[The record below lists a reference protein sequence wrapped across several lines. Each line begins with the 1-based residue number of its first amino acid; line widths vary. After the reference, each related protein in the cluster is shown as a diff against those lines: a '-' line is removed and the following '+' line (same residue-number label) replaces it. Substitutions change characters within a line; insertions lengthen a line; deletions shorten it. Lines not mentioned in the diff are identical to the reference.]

1 MKKSFYLGLITLA
14 TMSMA
19 SCSND
24 EVFESMPQNNAIEFS
39 TYLGRDAQTRAPQL
53 VADNFK
59 NFGVF
64 ASYTQSA
71 DWSNHTPNFMFN
83 QLVVENNGTWSYSPI
98 KYWPTKKGEKISF
111 FAYAPH
117 TNDTSTGIVVTSD
130 NSHTGA
136 PTIKYTVSEAN
147 LETQADFVA
156 DVLMNQEKEGD
167 GTSLDDAPRTVTFKL
182 NHELTRVG
190 FEAMLDREAWGVD
203 DANKTQVNITSIKFQ
218 TAPNLYETATYT
230 FATTNDTDPA
240 NPERG
245 EWSAHTTHGSD
256 LDITSLLNTSA
267 ASGLG
272 SYTKNGILLKNT
284 TAVTL
289 FKKTDGVQEY
299 LFLIPKNEGG
309 TDANGMIIE
318 VEYDIVTKDEALVG
332 EYSCTSAKKEIV
344 VPTGKL
350 QQGKAYN
357 FVLTF
362 GLNEIVL
369 DAQLTDWDE
378 TDDNENVDWP
388 KVDA

>member
-71 DWSNHTPNFMFN
+71 DWSNHTPNFMYN
-83 QLVVENNGTWSYSPI
+83 QYVVENTGTWSYSPK
-98 KYWPTKKGEKISF
+98 KYWPTKQGEKISF

-117 TNDTSTGIVVTSD
+117 ANDASTGIDVTSN

-136 PTIKYTVSEAN
+136 PTIKYTVSQAN
-147 LETQADFVA
+147 LATQADFVA
-156 DVLMNQEKEGD
+156 DVLMNQIKEGD
-167 GTSLDDAPRTVTFKL
+167 GSSLDDADRTVKFTL

-190 FEAMLDREAWGVD
+190 FEAKLDRPAWGD
-203 DANKTQVNITSIKFQ
+203 AANKTQVNITSIKFQ

-230 FATTNDTDPA
+230 FATTNDP
-240 NPERG
+240 NVRG

-256 LDITSLLNTSA
+256 LDITSLLNTSPA
-267 ASGLG
+267 TELG
-272 SYTKNGILLKNT
+272 DYTKNGILLKNT

-299 LFLIPKNEGG
+299 LFLIPKDEDG
-309 TDANGMIIE
+309 TDADGMKIE
-318 VEYDIVTKDEALVG
+318 VEYDIVTQDDALVG
-332 EYSCTSAKKEIV
+332 RYSCTSAKKVIV
-344 VPTGKL
+344 VPEDNL

-369 DAQLTDWDE
+369 DAVLTDWDK
-378 TDDNENVDWP
+378 TDVNQNVDWP

>member
-53 VADNFK
+53 VTGNFE

-71 DWSNHTPNFMFN
+71 DWSNHTPNFMYN
-83 QLVVENNGTWSYSPI
+83 QLVEKTGTWSYSPK
-98 KYWPTKKGEKISF
+98 KYWPTKKDEKISF

-117 TNDTSTGIVVTSD
+117 ANDASTGIVVTSD

-156 DVLMNQEKEGD
+156 DVLMNQIKEGD
-167 GTSLDDAPRTVTFKL
+167 GSSLDGANREVTFEL

-190 FEAMLDREAWGVD
+190 FEAKLDREAWGAG
-203 DANKTQVNITSIKFQ
+203 ANQTQVNITSIKFQ

-230 FATTNDTDPA
+230 FATTNDPA
-240 NPERG
+240 LGNPVRG

-272 SYTKNGILLKNT
+272 NYTKNGILLKNT
-284 TAVTL
+284 TPVTL
-289 FKKTDGVQEY
+289 FKKTGTVQEY
-299 LFLIPKNEGG
+299 LFLIPKNEVG
-309 TDANGMIIE
+309 TDADGMIIE

-332 EYSCTSAKKEIV
+332 GYSCTSAKKEIV
-344 VPTGKL
+344 VPAGKL

-369 DAQLTDWDE
+369 DAVLTDWDE
-378 TDDNENVDWP
+378 EDVNENVDWP

>member
-53 VADNFK
+53 VTGNFK

-64 ASYTQSA
+64 ASYTQSE
-71 DWSNHTPNFMFN
+71 DWSNHTPNFMYN
-83 QLVVENNGTWSYSPI
+83 QLVEKTGTWSYSPK
-98 KYWPTKKGEKISF
+98 KYWPTKQDEKISF

-117 TNDTSTGIVVTSD
+117 ANDASTGIDDISD

-136 PTIKYTVSEAN
+136 PTIKYTVSQAN
-147 LETQADFVA
+147 LATQADFVA
-156 DVLMNQEKEGD
+156 DVLMNQIKEGD
-167 GTSLDDAPRTVTFKL
+167 CSSLDGANREVTFNL

-190 FEAMLDREAWGVD
+190 FEAKLDREAWGA

-230 FATTNDTDPA
+230 FATTNDPA
-240 NPERG
+240 LGNPVRG

-267 ASGLG
+267 ATGLG
-272 SYTKNGILLKNT
+272 TYTKNGILLKNT
-284 TAVTL
+284 TPVTL
-289 FKKTDGVQEY
+289 FKTTGGAQEY
-299 LFLIPKNEGG
+299 LFLIPKSEGG

-318 VEYDIVTKDEALVG
+318 VEYDIVTLDNALVG
-332 EYSCTSAKKEIV
+332 GYSCTSAKKEIV
-344 VPTGKL
+344 VPTGTL

-378 TDDNENVDWP
+378 TDVNENVDWP

>member
-53 VADNFK
+53 VTGNFE

-71 DWSNHTPNFMFN
+71 DWSNHTPNFMYN
-83 QLVVENNGTWSYSPI
+83 QWVDNTTGTWSYSPK
-98 KYWPTKKGEKISF
+98 KYWPTKQGEKISF

-117 TNDTSTGIVVTSD
+117 ANDASTGIDDISD

-136 PTIKYTVSEAN
+136 PTIKYTVSQAN
-147 LETQADFVA
+147 LATQADFVA
-156 DVLMNQEKEGD
+156 DVLMNEVRTG
-167 GTSLDDAPRTVTFKL
+167 GSTLDDAPRTVTFKL

-190 FEAMLDREAWGVD
+190 FEAKLDRVAWGGD
-203 DANKTQVNITSIKFQ
+203 AANKTQVNITSIKFQ

-240 NPERG
+240 NPIRG
-245 EWSAHTTHGSD
+245 EWSAHTPHGSD

-272 SYTKNGILLKNT
+272 NYTKNGILLKNT
-284 TAVTL
+284 TLVTL
-289 FKKTDGVQEY
+289 FKKTGTVQEY
-299 LFLIPKNEGG
+299 LFLIPKNEVG
-309 TDANGMIIE
+309 TDADGMIIE

-332 EYSCTSAKKEIV
+332 GYSCTSAKKEIV
-344 VPTGKL
+344 VPAGKL

-369 DAQLTDWDE
+369 DAVLTDWDE
-378 TDDNENVDWP
+378 EDVNENVDWP